1 MNDLFKALA
10 LIVRGWIKE
19 RNRQKA
25 AENVNDIAGNLSN
38 GGRVRKS
45 ELTTSELA
53 TKAKRHAD
61 E

>member
-10 LIVRGWIKE
+10 LIIRGWIKE
-19 RNRQKA
+19 RNQQKA
-25 AENVNDIAGNLSN
+25 AENANDIAGNLSN

-45 ELTTSELA
+45 ELATSELA